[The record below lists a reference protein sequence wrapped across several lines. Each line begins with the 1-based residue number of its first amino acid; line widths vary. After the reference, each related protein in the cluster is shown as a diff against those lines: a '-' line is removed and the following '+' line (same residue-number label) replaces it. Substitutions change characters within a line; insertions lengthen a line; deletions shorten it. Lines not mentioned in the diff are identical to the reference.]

1 MTQNLIMDV
10 VARYTGIT
18 PEQMKS
24 RKRVREFVVAR
35 QLFCYFCRK
44 FTGLTFTEIGRCV
57 GSRDHSTVMYSVEA
71 IKNAMFMPK
80 SYPEI
85 SKHYSA
91 INQRLTAPKRVYN
104 KYRTGTVRRW
114 WR

>member
-1 MTQNLIMDV
+1 MNQNLIMDV

-24 RKRVREFVVAR
+24 RKRVREYVVAR

-44 FTGLTFTEIGRCV
+44 FTGLKLVQIGRCV
-57 GSRDHSTVMYSVEA
+57 GDRDHSTVMYSVEA